1 MCFVININSDYFNKK
16 IYLYKECRKIAK
28 IIRKKEKMIIRLNK
42 DIYYYHYIRLEKL
55 TKNIYREND
64 PYKKD
69 KLYDRFFLMYEDRNN
84 KIKVKK
90 ECFKSLIRDLEK
102 YKDLKS

>member
-1 MCFVININSDYFNKK
+1 
-16 IYLYKECRKIAK
+16 
-28 IIRKKEKMIIRLNK
+28 MIIRLNK

-102 YKDLKS
+102 YKDLKSQLYYLFTFIGNCDMIWSVFEGGLL

>member
-1 MCFVININSDYFNKK
+1 
-16 IYLYKECRKIAK
+16 
-28 IIRKKEKMIIRLNK
+28 MIIRLNK

-64 PYKKD
+64 LYKKD
-69 KLYDRFFLMYEDRNN
+69 KLYDHFFLMYEDRDN

-90 ECFKSLIRDLEK
+90 KCFKSLIRDLEK
-102 YKDLKS
+102 YKDLKSQLYYLFTFIGNCDMIFSVFEGGLL